1 MKLSDL
7 KNTYLADPSVKEEY
21 ENLEPEF
28 QIVQSIIDARIERNM
43 TQQELAD
50 STGINRTDLSKLENG
65 NANPSLKTLK
75 RVAAGLGKRI
85 EIRFYDI

>member
-7 KNTYLADPSVKEEY
+7 KNTYLTDPSIKTEY